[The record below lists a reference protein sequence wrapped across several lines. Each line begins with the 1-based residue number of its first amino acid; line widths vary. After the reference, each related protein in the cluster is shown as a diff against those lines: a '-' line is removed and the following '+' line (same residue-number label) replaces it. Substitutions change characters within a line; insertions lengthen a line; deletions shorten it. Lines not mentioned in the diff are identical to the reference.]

1 MFEKSLYDL
10 IKGLRNHKG
19 AEEDYIQDSLR
30 ECKVEIKSQDM
41 DKKATALLK
50 LIYLEMFGYDMSWA
64 SFHVLEV
71 MSSTKYLQKR
81 AGYLA
86 AVQSF
91 RPDTEVLML
100 ATNLL
105 KKDLVSPSIP
115 NMSLPLI
122 TLPNIITP
130 SLAMSLLPD
139 VLSRLSHSHAV
150 ARKKAVVCLYRL
162 ALVYPEALKLGWPKI
177 KDRLMDDEE
186 DSSVTTAVINVVCE
200 LGWRRPHDFLPLAP
214 RFFDLLVDGGNN
226 WMAIKIIKLFA
237 TLTPVEPRLIRKLLR
252 PLMSI
257 IQTTTA
263 MSLLYECINGIIQGG
278 ILDGDGGLDEKN
290 EIASLCV
297 EKLRGMVV
305 TESDPNLK
313 YVALLA
319 FNRIVI
325 SHPVLVSTHQDVI
338 MNCLDDPDISIR
350 LRALDL
356 VARMVTSDT
365 LQLVVNRLVG
375 QLFNAHQATNDIF
388 KAESSEAGMRTDIE
402 DYALPEGPYPHRQS
416 IALPDDYSVEVMHR
430 ILDICSYN
438 NYSEMP
444 DFEWYVDVLVQLI
457 KLLPPTIEQRPIQ
470 CDPRQDLENYRD
482 CVAFRIGSEI
492 RNIAIRVRDVR
503 MEATRAAES
512 LIFVD
517 KNKALFSAAPRRIN
531 NILGPLAWVAGE
543 FAEHLASPSQ
553 TLHSLIDMSNT
564 SLSAR
569 TLSLYIQ
576 AIPKIL
582 ANLIHVEGEAC
593 DKSKNSE
600 ISLFLARIIDF
611 LDVLAA
617 HPDLDVQERAIEF
630 LEVMRLTADAV
641 HPGSQDPGQAPI
653 LLSSMVSNLFHGLEL
668 NPVAANA
675 QKKVPLPEQLCLA
688 QEFNKNISQLFNNRA
703 NGLPD
708 PVGQLPSQGFYHVRD
723 ASALDKQLTES
734 VPVDLQLNPSY
745 QNSTNGLEGGIA
757 ILKRKEER
765 KERNRD
771 DPFYIGVEDESS
783 GTSTPFH
790 QVLNASNDSVLD
802 IDSIPIIDLQ
812 VNDVGN
818 PRTLARVPR
827 GNRQV
832 RSRPKKYEIASDE
845 MIGQGD
851 SPHLNLD
858 YEPSKVKRSL
868 LQVDSSGLEHLSLE
882 ARSNLSADPTV
893 STKRA
898 CQDAEM
904 AMAVQKV
911 EKLRLE
917 MQRASERVHP
927 NGIPAEGTLVK
938 KKRKVKKA
946 SHNRAPDATLLHPKD
961 ESSAG
966 GTQQGLLSPA
976 EARKKKAK
984 KQRNTG
990 G

>member
-1 MFEKSLYDL
+1 
-10 IKGLRNHKG
+10 
-19 AEEDYIQDSLR
+19 
-30 ECKVEIKSQDM
+30 M

-130 SLAMSLLPD
+130 SLAMALLSD

-162 ALVYPEALKLGWPKI
+162 ALVYPEALKLAWPKI
-177 KDRLMDDEE
+177 KDRLMDDDE

-237 TLTPVEPRLIRKLLR
+237 TLTPIEPRLIRKLLR
-252 PLMSI
+252 PLMNI

-278 ILDGDGGLDEKN
+278 ILDGDGGLEEKN

-319 FNRIVI
+319 FNRIVA
-325 SHPVLVSTHQDVI
+325 SHPVLVSTHRDVI
-338 MNCLDDPDISIR
+338 MDCLEDPDISIR

-356 VARMVTSDT
+356 MTRMVTSDT
-365 LQLVVNRLVG
+365 LQSVVNRLVG
-375 QLFNAHQATNDIF
+375 QLFKADQATKGTLAIGVL
-388 KAESSEAGMRTDIE
+388 ETDIRTGMNG
-402 DYALPEGPYPHRQS
+402 YT
-416 IALPDDYSVEVMHR
+416 LPDDYSVEVVHR
-430 ILDICSYN
+430 ILDICSHN
-438 NYSEMP
+438 NYSELP
-444 DFEWYVDVLVQLI
+444 DFEWYLDVLMQLV
-457 KLLPPTIEQRPIQ
+457 KLLPPSLDD
-470 CDPRQDLENYRD
+470 DPVKSDSRQDFESYKN

-492 RNIAIRVRDVR
+492 RNVAVRVRGVR

-512 LIFVD
+512 LILVD
-517 KNKALFSAAPRRIN
+517 NKQSLLSAIPRRSN
-531 NILGPLAWVAGE
+531 GILGPLAWVAGE
-543 FAEHLASPSQ
+543 FAEHLAYSGQ
-553 TLHSLIDMSNT
+553 TLHSLIDISNV
-564 SLSAR
+564 SLPAR
-569 TLSLYIQ
+569 TLSLFIQ
-576 AIPKIL
+576 AIPKVL
-582 ANLIHVEGEAC
+582 AHFICGEGEVW
-593 DKSKNSE
+593 DKLKNSE
-600 ISLFLARIIDF
+600 LSLLLARIIDF
-611 LDVLAA
+611 LEVFAA

-630 LEVMRLTADAV
+630 LEVMRLATDAV
-641 HPGSQDPGQAPI
+641 QSGTQELGLAPS
-653 LLSSMVSNLFHGLEL
+653 LLSSMVPSLFRGLEL
-668 NPVAANA
+668 NPVATNA
-675 QKKVPLPEQLCLA
+675 QRKVPLPEQLCLT
-688 QEFNKNISQLFNNRA
+688 QEFNKNMHGLFSKRTNWVSEPA
-703 NGLPD
+703 S
-708 PVGQLPSQGFYHVRD
+708 QLPSRGFYHAREV
-723 ASALDKQLTES
+723 SVLDKQFES
-734 VPVDLQLNPSY
+734 VPMDLQLHTTY
-745 QNSTNGLEGGIA
+745 QNLPISLVDDVAT
-757 ILKRKEER
+757 LKRKEER

-771 DPFYIGVEDESS
+771 DPFYIGAEDEPS

-790 QVLNASNDSVLD
+790 QAFNVSNGSILD
-802 IDSIPIIDLQ
+802 IDSIPIIDLKLYHER
-812 VNDVGN
+812 DH
-818 PRTLARVPR
+818 RTSARV
-827 GNRQV
+827 
-832 RSRPKKYEIASDE
+832 SRKNQNPPKKYDIAPDE
-845 MIGQGD
+845 MIGQENP
-851 SPHLNLD
+851 PHFDN
-858 YEPSKVKRSL
+858 EPSKARRSL

-882 ARSNLSADPTV
+882 NRGDHSAGSTV
-893 STKRA
+893 STKIA
-898 CQDAEM
+898 GHDAEM

-938 KKRKVKKA
+938 KKRRGKRPTRVEA
-946 SHNRAPDATLLHPKD
+946 EAAALLQPKS
-961 ESSAG
+961 ELSADS
-966 GTQQGLLSPA
+966 TQQELPPP
-976 EARKKKAK
+976 EPKKKK
-984 KQRNTG
+984 KGKRQAD
-990 G
+990 